1 MEVLTI
7 LLPIL
12 YIYQIS
18 LLAELET
25 FIDSKRETVNDPL
38 SLVLIINSYNLTALW
53 LLLGIDMHIQN
64 TDLCSVNFLLFK
76 KV

>member
-1 MEVLTI
+1 MDVLTI

-53 LLLGIDMHIQN
+53 LLLGIDTHIQN

>member
-1 MEVLTI
+1 MDVLTI